1 MKIEFDKF
9 NSDIFEM
16 VMGNIVELSDLIKN
30 EDVNNIICTAK
41 EKGYQH
47 LNIKVPTALKNTT
60 NILLQNVFKLVDTQ
74 LRYQLSSKLIGG
86 GYSPDNIKY
95 RKFESKD
102 RLQMD
107 RIARDAYSLD
117 QFHSDEKLP
126 SHLCDKYYV
135 EWMNNSCDGF
145 ADKVMVLSHTDTI
158 AGYITINY
166 KEENSAAVGLA
177 AVGKQ
182 FQRRGYFTYLIEQ
195 TLRMLYEEG
204 IEYLFYGTQ
213 LANKPVLRIMSKYSA
228 IPVSSNHVLHRMI

>member
-1 MKIEFDKF
+1 MQI
-9 NSDIFEM
+9 
-16 VMGNIVELSDLIKN
+16 
-30 EDVNNIICTAK
+30 
-41 EKGYQH
+41 
-47 LNIKVPTALKNTT
+47 
-60 NILLQNVFKLVDTQ
+60 
-74 LRYQLSSKLIGG
+74 
-86 GYSPDNIKY
+86 
-95 RKFESKD
+95 
-102 RLQMD
+102 D

-195 TLRMLYEEG
+195 TLRMLYKEG

-228 IPVSSNHVLHRMI
+228 IPVFSNHVLHLMI